1 MSPGS
6 TQKSPKLEEEQFVC
20 RYQLQH
26 DLNKIIMV
34 ADCKECQG
42 DSNLNNQSCL
52 TAILNALCQEYNVDS
67 VVLSHYVETKY
78 ADDSMQMLMKMVEIV
93 HDLEQ
98 MGIRE
103 PYKEYF
109 AKDPKLSSSLKNQQK
124 NTCQKCELKPEKV
137 FAGLKKNFLRDLSGF
152 YIELD
157 NVIKKVV
164 ANENEACD
172 RCMKATK
179 SDLLY
184 LFKKLEDLRAYVI
197 YKGFQIVI

>member
-1 MSPGS
+1 MSPES
-6 TQKSPKLEEEQFVC
+6 SQKSQNLEEERLVC
-20 RYQLQH
+20 KYQLQH
-26 DLNKIIMV
+26 DHNKITMV

-103 PYKEYF
+103 PFKEYF

-137 FAGLKKNFLRDLSGF
+137 FMGLKKNFLGDISRF
-152 YIELD
+152 YSKLE
-157 NVIKKVV
+157 NVIREVG

-172 RCMKATK
+172 SCMKATK

-184 LFKKLEDLRAYVI
+184 LFKKLEDFRAYVI